1 MTHTITLNPALDRT
15 LGIEKVGYPVYPVSE
30 NETEA
35 LTTKKKNPC
44 KSVSQIEGGYT
55 LYTFK

>member
-1 MTHTITLNPALDRT
+1 MTRTITLNPALNRT

-35 LTTKKKNPC
+35 LKIYHSK
-44 KSVSQIEGGYT
+44 
-55 LYTFK
+55 